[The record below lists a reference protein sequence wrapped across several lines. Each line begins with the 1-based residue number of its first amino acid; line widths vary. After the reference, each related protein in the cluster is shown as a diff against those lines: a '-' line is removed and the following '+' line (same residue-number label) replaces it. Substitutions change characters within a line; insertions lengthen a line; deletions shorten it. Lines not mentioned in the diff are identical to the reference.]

1 MTALRQYY
9 GVNTVSHSDG
19 ELLAGYAKK
28 GSEPAFRTLVAR
40 HVHLVFATALRQS
53 GNRQIAEEIT
63 QNVFVALAR
72 KAPLLAR
79 HETIAGWLH
88 RTTLLESR
96 AMIRSE
102 LRRQRREDI
111 AAALAAAGE
120 SVTPT
125 HDPEGVIPLLD
136 EGLLTLGEADRS
148 ALLLRF
154 LEGRTFAEVGRSLGV
169 TEEAARKRVDRAID
183 RLAGFFRTHGFPSAS
198 NATALIPILVTQGTA
213 PLPTSLLTSVTASGL
228 AAGTG
233 GTIGPILVTGLA
245 RLTSLQIIMASII
258 ACLMPIGWSLS
269 GSHLD
274 AATLAVEKRRLEE
287 QQAALISARADV
299 ESLRQALSTATALR
313 TQVRTLATES
323 VNAENN
329 PAGPKWSDQS
339 PLVRVSKEYLA
350 SLPLYGLRN
359 GRGNLSEMLI
369 EVLQLTPDEVTA
381 IEAALGRFLR
391 GCHESELEVMH
402 RVEPEPADL
411 DGHSR
416 EETRVFVFGDL
427 HQSLSVLRARLFDE
441 VGSIIGDSRL
451 KIFRRSL
458 ASWMPL
464 DDTYRGLGSSTEIYN
479 EPRRERYHRN
489 GQNQPHSP
497 GRAVL
502 PWGVLVTDRGL
513 SFQSTRNVD
522 DIPDYLLPHLQ
533 DWIEEARR
541 ANDAPAPQPEVRR

>member
-1 MTALRQYY
+1 M
-9 GVNTVSHSDG
+9 NTVSHSDG

-53 GNRQIAEEIT
+53 GNRQLAEEIT

-96 AMIRSE
+96 AMIRAE

-111 AAALAAAGE
+111 AAALAATDE
-120 SVTPT
+120 SSTPT
-125 HDPEGVIPLLD
+125 HDPVGVIPLLD
-136 EGLLTLGEADRS
+136 EGLMTLGDAERS

-169 TEEAARKRVDRAID
+169 SEEAARKRVDRAID
-183 RLAGFFRTHGFPSAS
+183 RLAGFFKIHGFPSAS
-198 NATALIPILVTQGTA
+198 NATALIPLLVSQGTP
-213 PLPTSLLTSVTASGL
+213 PLPASLIASATASGL
-228 AAGTG
+228 SAKTG
-233 GTIGPILVTGLA
+233 GTLVPILVTGLA
-245 RLTSLQIIMASII
+245 RMTPSQIVLAGIL
-258 ACLMPIGWSLS
+258 ACLVPIGWVVS

-274 AATLAVEKRRLEE
+274 AATLEVEKRALGE
-287 QQAALISARADV
+287 QQEALISARADL
-299 ESLRQALSTATALR
+299 ESFRQASSTATTLR
-313 TQVRTLATES
+313 SQARNLAAAGNAARTS
-323 VNAENN
+323 N
-329 PAGPKWSDQS
+329 PMGPEWSDQS
-339 PLVRVSKEYLA
+339 PLVRVSKDYLS

-359 GRGNLSEMLI
+359 GRGNLSETLI
-369 EVLQLTPDEVTA
+369 QVLQLTTDEVAA
-381 IEAALGRFLR
+381 IEAALGRFLK
-391 GCHESELEVMH
+391 GYHEAELGVMH
-402 RVEPEPADL
+402 RVEPKPTEL

-416 EETRVFVFGDL
+416 EETRVFDFGDL
-427 HQSLSVLRARLFDE
+427 HQPLSVLRARLFDE
-441 VGSIIGDSRL
+441 VGSIVGDSRL

-464 DDTYRGLGSSTEIYN
+464 DDTYRGLGSTAEIYN

-489 GQNQPHSP
+489 AQNQPHIP
-497 GRAVL
+497 GQAIL
-502 PWGVLVTDRGL
+502 LWGVFVTDRDL
-513 SFQSTRNVD
+513 SIQSTRMVD

-541 ANDAPAPQPEVRR
+541 ANAAPAPQPEVRQ